1 MNAMYTITSPANSP
15 VNISQ
20 KKHFP
25 TYSKIF
31 FAVCCL
37 RGTVPDTGGIT
48 QNELTACFLCL
59 ENESFL

>member
-1 MNAMYTITSPANSP
+1 MNPIYTLTSSANSP

-31 FAVCCL
+31 IAIYCL
-37 RGTVPDTGGIT
+37 RGIVPDTGGIT